1 MAPFGGNGNHHRKW
15 TSMVWSD
22 EAPKESGR
30 FHWRAEA
37 GGRVH
42 SVQVRIKGASVT
54 MKCKTMDVRQ
64 IVAGGQWQVVE
75 VQPSE
80 DELAMPA

>member
-1 MAPFGGNGNHHRKW
+1 
-15 TSMVWSD
+15 MVWSD
-22 EAPKESGR
+22 EAPKQSGR

-42 SVQVRIKGASVT
+42 SVQVRVKGGSVS

-75 VQPSE
+75 MQQSE
-80 DELAMPA
+80 DELALLA

>member
-1 MAPFGGNGNHHRKW
+1 M
-15 TSMVWSD
+15 
-22 EAPKESGR
+22 
-30 FHWRAEA
+30 
-37 GGRVH
+37 H
-42 SVQVRIKGASVT
+42 SVQVRVKGVSVT

-75 VQPSE
+75 AQPSE